1 MVINDYFDWAS
12 GIDVIN
18 APHKPLPS
26 GLVEPEGVLLLAGG
40 M

>member
-12 GIDVIN
+12 GTDVIN
-18 APHKPLPS
+18 APDKPLPS
-26 GLVEPEGVLLLAGG
+26 GLVKPDMVVLIGGG